1 MASSYLPMN
10 MFQTPS
16 YYDYVDLGV
25 PNLEEQIQSLR
36 DKCENIETYIKH
48 EKKINVKTQVK
59 VNRNTYDIENLKN
72 NTFKQKRFNKFTII
86 ILASFCVI
94 ILILIIL
101 IMLNI
106 IVW

>member
-10 MFQTPS
+10 MCQIPS

-59 VNRNTYDIENLKN
+59 VSRNTYDIENLKK
-72 NTFKQKRFNKFTII
+72 TRLSKKD
-86 ILASFCVI
+86 
-94 ILILIIL
+94 LISSQ
-101 IMLNI
+101 
-106 IVW
+106 